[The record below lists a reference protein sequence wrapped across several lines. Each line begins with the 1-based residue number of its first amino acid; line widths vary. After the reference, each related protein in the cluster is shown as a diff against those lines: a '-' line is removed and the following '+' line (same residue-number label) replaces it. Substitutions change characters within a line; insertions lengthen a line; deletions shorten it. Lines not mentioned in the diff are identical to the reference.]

1 MTASITRSGDS
12 TKVYIDGLLHLYVAD
27 RITMVQAWKHE
38 NTWWKIE
45 VQTASNTTTLEYDCF
60 GKWQKI
66 LTLLN
71 NS

>member
-1 MTASITRSGDS
+1 MKASIRKSGDS
-12 TKVYIDGLLHLYVAD
+12 TKIFIDGLLHFYVAD
-27 RITMVQAWKHE
+27 RITMIQSWKHE

-45 VQTASNTTTLEYDCF
+45 IHTASNSTVLEYDCF

-71 NS
+71 NG